1 MVSWNDED
9 SSISDEAHHIDG
21 STYDYFLEVLANI
34 SVRCSVEPSWLTQYF
49 DVFFSSAV
57 DPSWLT
63 Q

>member
-9 SSISDEAHHIDG
+9 SSSNDETRHIEV

-34 SVRCSVEPSWLTQYF
+34 LVRCSADPSWLTQYL
-49 DVFFSSAV
+49 DVFFSSTA